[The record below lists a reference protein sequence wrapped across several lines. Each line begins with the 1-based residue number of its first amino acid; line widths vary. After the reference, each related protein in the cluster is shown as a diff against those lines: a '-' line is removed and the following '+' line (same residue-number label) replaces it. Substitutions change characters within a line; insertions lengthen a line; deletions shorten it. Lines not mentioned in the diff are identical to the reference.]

1 MNARPGQ
8 NMLPI
13 AAQACTA
20 LVALLLAGT
29 SAAALPPARLRPPL
43 DAAAAAALQAYTQAA
58 GHKAFAMAPGSAWA
72 WVADQASQETAMR
85 EALARCQTRTQL
97 RCQALMDDM
106 KWVYDAKTWPQQ
118 WRPYVSDEQ
127 AKKAPVGAARGQ
139 RLPDLAFTTPTGQRS
154 ALSELRGK
162 VVLLHFWGSWCTPCH
177 KELPE
182 LQAMARQLAAR
193 KDIVLVLM
201 QVREPIEA
209 SRQWAREH
217 GIRLPLHDS
226 GADAKENTFKLN
238 SGARMADQVL
248 APEFPSTY
256 VLDRNGLVVF
266 SHKGALAG
274 WPAYAPLLR
283 DLMGSATAK

>member
-1 MNARPGQ
+1 M
-8 NMLPI
+8 MLPS
-13 AAQACTA
+13 ASKTCTA
-20 LVALLLAGT
+20 VVALLLAGA

-58 GHKAFAMAPGSAWA
+58 GHKAFAVAPGSAWG
-72 WVADQASQETAMR
+72 WVADQASQEAAMR
-85 EALARCQTRTQL
+85 EALVRCQTRTEL
-97 RCQALMDDM
+97 RCQALMDGT

-201 QVREPIEA
+201 QAREPIA
-209 SRQWAREH
+209 LSRQWAREH

-238 SGARMADQVL
+238 SGARMADKVL

-283 DLMGSATAK
+283 DLVGSTAAK